1 MLVHD
6 KVEIKEGLFNIIV
19 DGLLPYS
26 EVETDL
32 SITEYYIIY
41 GSKVVKVKWLDQNLT
56 QYFIYSNSPV

>member
-1 MLVHD
+1 MLVYD
-6 KVEIKEGLFNIIV
+6 RAEIKEGLFNIIV

-41 GSKVVKVKWLDQNLT
+41 GSKVVKVKWLDQDLT

>member
-19 DGLLPYS
+19 DRLLPYS

-41 GSKVVKVKWLDQNLT
+41 GSKAVKVKWLVQDLT